1 MMMDKGKA
9 IEMGFGLLDT
19 AETSRAT
26 GIPVDTLESWRCRS
40 RRQGPPYLKLS
51 NGMVRYKFSDIQNWL
66 DERRVVP
73 SATSAAISTEAR
85 PIT

>member
-1 MMMDKGKA
+1 MIDKEGT
-9 IEMGFGLLDT
+9 IGLGLLDT
-19 AETSRAT
+19 VEVARLT
-26 GIPVDTLESWRCRS
+26 GIPLMTLESWRCRS

-73 SATSAAISTEAR
+73 TGGEAA
-85 PIT
+85 